1 MESLLEEQRHHLEE
15 RERLEKAY
23 CDEGLA
29 DHKTHKAKLNS
40 EHKCR
45 EYIERYINLSK
56 KIHDI
61 LDDPEGKL
69 DYEKNRMRSAHPFV
83 EFYKDFKDL
92 KDYYKVNTDEVGPSL
107 TVEFQKAY
115 EEIGNEADMIDFTD
129 EEGYGKFLDLTN
141 LLLSYLNL
149 KDVKKIEYLEYVSSF
164 DNFEKISEI
173 TKKSGTY
180 RKYLIDLHDYLY
192 NFVKKSKPLV
202 NIDVKLKE
210 SDKKLIN
217 ELKKN
222 SSSMFQNS
230 GLLNLDEF
238 NSLEELETLGL
249 NRLKEALL
257 ALNLKCGGTLKER
270 AERLWATK
278 GKTKDEIT
286 SNKKLVKH
294 DDSNSEKKEIFVKQM
309 EKKIKLMTSILKE
322 VIEATKENIQ
332 RKQARG
338 FVEEEED
345 AVDDAAVEEALE
357 EAENDDGV
365 PYNPKNLP
373 LGWDGKPI
381 PYWLYK
387 LHGLNIPYSCEICGN
402 QVYKGPKNFQK
413 HFTEWRHSHGL
424 RCLGIQNSAHFVN
437 ITKAEDAK
445 LLWEKLQ
452 IQQDSSK
459 WSAEIEEEYEDNL
472 GNVINKKTYED
483 LKRQRLL

>member
-1 MESLLEEQRHHLEE
+1 MESLLEQQRHHLEE

-45 EYIERYINLSK
+45 KYIERYINLSK
-56 KIHDI
+56 QIHDI

-69 DYEKNRMRSAHPFV
+69 DCEKNRMRSTHPFV
-83 EFYKDFKDL
+83 EFYKDYKDL

-115 EEIGNEADMIDFTD
+115 EEIGNEGDMIDFTD

-141 LLLSYLNL
+141 LLLLYLNL
-149 KDVKKIEYLEYVSSF
+149 KDVKKIEYLEYVSNF
-164 DNFEKISEI
+164 DNFEKISDL
-173 TKKSGTY
+173 TKKSGSY
-180 RKYLIDLHDYLY
+180 RKYLIELHDYLY
-192 NFVKKSKPLV
+192 NFIKKAKPLI
-202 NIDVKLKE
+202 NIDARLEE
-210 SDKKLIN
+210 SDKKVVSEI
-217 ELKKN
+217 KKN
-222 SSSMFQNS
+222 SSSICQQS

-238 NSLEELETLGL
+238 NSLEELEALGL
-249 NRLKEALL
+249 NRLKEALIS
-257 ALNLKCGGTLKER
+257 LNLKCGGTLRER
-270 AERLWATK
+270 AERLWVIK
-278 GKTKDEIT
+278 GKTKDEIA
-286 SNKKLVKH
+286 SDKKLLKH
-294 DDSNSEKKEIFVKQM
+294 SDTNNEKKEIFTKQM
-309 EKKIKLMTSILKE
+309 ERKIKLMSSILKE
-322 VIEATKENIQ
+322 PIEATKENIQ

-345 AVDDAAVEEALE
+345 MVDDAAVEEALE

-459 WSAEIEEEYEDNL
+459 WNAEIEEEYEDNL